1 MESRRDFFKRASLM
15 GLGPFLPI
23 GALKSLGSDSL
34 SLTQQEVKEPMSPL
48 IAFPDNPDEWPH
60 FRDKLTAWRLTI
72 RKQLKYDDTAY
83 HQPGYEWTQRN
94 FCCYFLM
101 LYDLHVYHPETMEY
115 TVDKIIARGNEEFG
129 GYDSVVLWHAYPRI
143 GIDDRNQYDFYREMP
158 GGLAGLK
165 NVVAQFHQQGIKV
178 FIAYYPWDKATR
190 REDKTD
196 PEVLADILEAIEGD
210 GIFLD
215 TMKAAGSDFNTY
227 LDDFRSSGIALES
240 ELALDVEEISQ
251 HHLSWAQWFNDKFV
265 PGVLRNKWFEPRHM
279 QHQIARWNDDH
290 STELQL
296 AWMNGSGMLVWEN
309 VFGQWMKWKKRDQFT
324 LKKMLPIQR
333 RYWKVFCGT
342 RWTPLIPTQQ
352 YGVFASLWEDDD
364 LRIWTL
370 VNRNQHAVSGEIL
383 ETDAARNH
391 IYYDLITGEEA
402 SVVLSKKRVTLNGD
416 IAARSVYCFIS
427 GTKEKFDNNFQELLI
442 KMKHLKAAELI
453 NSESDPVKQPAL
465 KPVNSPAR
473 QKNFDKST
481 MVEVPPATMLLTT
494 TVLSREVGAYESQLP
509 IQLTLNVPIRYNRT
523 VNFPHLA
530 VDITP
535 VTNKSFYEFL
545 QATRYSPSVKDNF
558 LRHWKEGNYPT
569 GKENHPVVW
578 IDISDARAYCN
589 WAGKRLPSEEEWQFI
604 AQGFDGFVY
613 PWGKDFDEQRC
624 NGHGSETTDV
634 FAYPNGKSPFRCLD
648 MCGNTWELTES
659 EYADEHNRF
668 CILKGGSYYKASG
681 SIWYTQGGP
690 QPSSNSVKFLM
701 GYPGINRSATI
712 GFRCVRDLG

>member
-1 MESRRDFFKRASLM
+1 MESRRTFFKKASLL
-15 GLGPFLPI
+15 GLGPFVPVD
-23 GALKSLGSDSL
+23 ALQSLGSDE
-34 SLTQQEVKEPMSPL
+34 SLTQQEIKETMQPL
-48 IAFPDNPDEWPH
+48 ITFPDNPDEWPA
-60 FRDKLTAWRLTI
+60 FREKLNTWRLNT
-72 RKQLKYDDTAY
+72 RKELNYDGRAY
-83 HQPGYEWTQRN
+83 HQPGFEWTQRN
-94 FCCYFLM
+94 FSCYFLM
-101 LYDLHVYHPETMEY
+101 LYDLHMYDPETMEY
-115 TVDKIIARGNEEFG
+115 TIDKIITRGEVEFG

-158 GGLAGLK
+158 GGLAGLR
-165 NVVAQFHQQGIKV
+165 NVVTQFHQHGIKV

-190 REDKTD
+190 REDKSD
-196 PEVLADILEAIEGD
+196 PEILADILEAIDGD

-215 TMKAAGSDFNTY
+215 TMKAAGSDFTKY
-227 LDDFRSSGIALES
+227 FDDFNKQGIALES
-240 ELALDVEEISQ
+240 ELALDVEEIGQ
-251 HHLSWAQWFNDKFV
+251 HHLSWAQWFNDKFI

-296 AWMNGSGMLVWEN
+296 AWMNGSGMMVWEN
-309 VFGQWMKWKKRDQFT
+309 VFGQWMKWKLRDQLT

-333 RYWKVFCGT
+333 MYWKVFCSN
-342 RWTPLIPTQQ
+342 RWTPLIPTKQ
-352 YGVFASLWEDDD
+352 YGVFASLWEEDE

-370 VNRNQHAVSGEIL
+370 VNRNQHSVSGEIM
-383 ETDAARNH
+383 ETVALRNH
-391 IYYDLITGEEA
+391 IYYDVIKGEEA
-402 SVVLSKKRVTLNGD
+402 SAVVSKKMVTFSGE

-427 GTKEKFDNNFQELLI
+427 GKREKFGPDFQQLLL
-442 KMKHLKAAELI
+442 KMKQIKTEELTK
-453 NSESDPVKQPAL
+453 NEMHTVKQPTL
-465 KPVNSPAR
+465 KHVKIQLK
-473 QKNFDKST
+473 QKSFDKST
-481 MVEVPPATMLLTT
+481 MVEVPPATVLLTT

-535 VTNKSFYEFL
+535 VTNKSYYEFI
-545 QATRYSPSVKDNF
+545 QATGYAPVIKQNF
-558 LRHWKEGNYPT
+558 LRHWKDSKYEV

-578 IDISDARAYCN
+578 IDISDARAYCD
-589 WAGKRLPSEEEWQFI
+589 WASKRLPTEEEWQFI
-604 AQGFDGFVY
+604 AQGFDGNVY
-613 PWGKDFDEQRC
+613 PWGKDFDEQNC
-624 NGHGSETTDV
+624 SNNGTEATDV
-634 FAYPNGKSPFRCLD
+634 YAYPNGKSPFGCLD

-659 EYADEHNRF
+659 EYADDHNRF

-712 GFRCVRDLG
+712 GFRCVRDLMY